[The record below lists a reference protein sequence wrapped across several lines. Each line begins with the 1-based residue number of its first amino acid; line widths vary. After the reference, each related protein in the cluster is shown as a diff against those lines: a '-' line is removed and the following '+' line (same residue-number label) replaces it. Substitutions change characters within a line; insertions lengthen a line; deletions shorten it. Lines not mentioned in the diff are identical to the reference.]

1 MRDKEFPF
9 AVGLLLAL
17 DIQFKA
23 SGSARNKP
31 GILWVPVLGVVDLLP
46 GIPDLVGMGQ
56 HVSSSFELC
65 VCVLDPEPL
74 ARWAGITA
82 GCLLGRRWL

>member
-9 AVGLLLAL
+9 AVRLLLAL
-17 DIQFKA
+17 DVKFQA
-23 SGSARNKP
+23 ACRARNKP
-31 GILWVPVLGVVDLLP
+31 GIFWVPVLGVVDLLP

-65 VCVLDPEPL
+65 VCVLDLEPL
-74 ARWAGITA
+74 ARRAGITA
-82 GCLLGRRWL
+82 DCLFGRRWL